1 MVIFTTSVVVLM
13 AFRLLLVYL
22 LFLAVAHGVPKDQD
36 HEIEV
41 KLFTMRIRRK
51 IKR

>member
-1 MVIFTTSVVVLM
+1 MVIFTASVVVMM

-22 LFLAVAHGVPKDQD
+22 VFHAVAHGVPKDQD

-41 KLFTMRIRRK
+41 KFFTMRIRRK
-51 IKR
+51 VKR